1 MNNDSLTLKG
11 IISIER
17 PGPEGLPRF
26 MKKLRKCVPP
36 DFSPKEVRFF
46 KRLRDKGSKLSEY
59 RRFFNIT
66 VLIGVTW
73 GVVFLSTVI

>member
-1 MNNDSLTLKG
+1 MTNASLKLKG
-11 IISIER
+11 IM
-17 PGPEGLPRF
+17 PKKCPCPEGLPRF
-26 MKKLRKCVPP
+26 MEKMRKCVPP
-36 DFSPKEVRFF
+36 DFSPKEVKFF
-46 KRLRDKGSKLSEY
+46 KRLRDNGSKLSEY